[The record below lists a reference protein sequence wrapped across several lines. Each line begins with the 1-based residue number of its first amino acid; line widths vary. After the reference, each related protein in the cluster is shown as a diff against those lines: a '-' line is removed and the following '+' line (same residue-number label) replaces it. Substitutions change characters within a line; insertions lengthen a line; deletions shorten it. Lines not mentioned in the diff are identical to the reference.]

1 MRINS
6 SWQAPWVRIQ
16 RLLQRPAPAPMPE
29 PGEPAEH
36 SHNPLVRYFK
46 LLGPG
51 LVTGASDDDP
61 GGIATYS
68 VAGASLGFGM
78 LWTAIATFPLMAGVQ
93 LICARIG
100 LVTGRG
106 LAGAVRHHYPRPF
119 LYAACLL
126 LLVANVFNVS
136 ADLAGMAESA
146 EMLTGIPSPILVPIF
161 GLTIILVTTYTSYAT
176 FAKYLKWLTA
186 VLFAYV
192 IAAFVAGPEWKS
204 VLVASVSPSLSRDP
218 VFIATLVGILGTTIS
233 PYLFF
238 WQASQEVEEE
248 KARGRRT
255 LAQRRGAT
263 EHELRDARLDV
274 NTGMFFSNFV
284 MYFIILATAST
295 LYRAGQR
302 DIQSARE
309 AAEALRPLAGDMA
322 YLLFALGLVGT
333 GLLAIPILAG
343 SASFAVAELFG
354 WRSGLDLSPR
364 RGRRFYL
371 VIAGAIVAGMILDVF
386 VTNPIRMLFWSA
398 VLNGILA
405 PPLLLLVMLVG
416 NNQRIMEEHTNGF
429 WLNLLGWTATAVM
442 TAAAVAFF
450 VTSLAH

>member
-1 MRINS
+1 MS
-6 SWQAPWVRIQ
+6 DDPV
-16 RLLQRPAPAPMPE
+16 RPAPLSETSE
-29 PGEPAEH
+29 PVEH
-36 SHNPLVRYFK
+36 THNPLVRYFK

-61 GGIATYS
+61 SGITTYS
-68 VAGASLGFGM
+68 VAGASLGLGL
-78 LWTAIATFPLMAGVQ
+78 LWTALATFPLMAAVQ

-106 LAGAVRHHYPRPF
+106 LAGAVRHHYPRSF

-126 LLVANVFNVS
+126 LLVANVFNIS
-136 ADLAGMAESA
+136 ADLSGMAESA
-146 EMLTGIPSPILVPIF
+146 AMLTDIPALLFVPLF
-161 GLTIILVTTYTSYAT
+161 GLSILAVTTYASYVT
-176 FAKYLKWLTA
+176 FARYLKWLTA
-186 VLFAYV
+186 VLFAYIV
-192 IAAFVAGPEWKS
+192 AAFLARPEWNRVALAT
-204 VLVASVSPSLSRDP
+204 VLPQLQGDP
-218 VFIATLVGILGTTIS
+218 AYFTTLLGILGTTIS

-248 KARGRRT
+248 KAHGHRT
-255 LAQRRGAT
+255 LAQRRGASR
-263 EHELRDARLDV
+263 HELRDARLDV
-274 NTGMFFSNFV
+274 NTGMFFSNLV

-295 LYRAGQR
+295 LHRAGQR
-302 DIQSARE
+302 DIQTARQ
-309 AAEALRPLAGDMA
+309 AAEALRPLAGDTA

-354 WRSGLDLSPR
+354 WQAGLDYRPR
-364 RGRRFYL
+364 RARRFYL
-371 VIAGAIVAGMILDVF
+371 VLAGAIVAGMILDVF

-405 PPLLLLVMLVG
+405 PPLLVLVMLVG
-416 NNQRIMEEHTNGF
+416 NNRSIMGEHRNGF

-450 VTSLAH
+450 VTLW